1 MKASNLFP
9 DWEFWLK
16 NGPKSEF
23 LGKLEISGNFA
34 KTFIFLFSMCFKHNN
49 TLLCPNFVE
58 KYWFLKKLEHLQ
70 FIRVWPWKNGP
81 KFDDVIGGHV
91 RGPKFENLLFSC
103 SWINFRSCHTKSKD
117 KNYFFAVLFQI
128 EISEGTL
135 CPPPN

>member
-1 MKASNLFP
+1 MYFP
-9 DWEFWLK
+9 IRNFGSKWSKIGIF
-16 NGPKSEF
+16 
-23 LGKLEISGNFA
+23 GKIGKIGNFC
-34 KTFIFLFSMCFKHNN
+34 KNCRLLIFNVFQTRKY
-49 TLLCPNFVE
+49 TLCPNFVE

-135 CPPPN
+135 CPPQTK